1 MRRHANREHD
11 TRTVLGLGRLL
22 PEVSTGVLV
31 GLYAQ
36 LRRAGSTLQ
45 RLAEAQCNG
54 DWPADNGQLETASA
68 CSQCESYWHPSALHT
83 VGRWLDPATGE
94 ITRELGVCPDCR
106 TQNRVR
112 LALLEHGLEPV
123 FGGDPR
129 GAVLTVYPLLGN
141 ELGIVGEGH
150 AMIGNVDPQMV
161 RDVRAAR
168 ERGSV
173 HGLVVA

>member
-1 MRRHANREHD
+1 MARRNTAAD
-11 TRTVLGLGRLL
+11 SRTLLELAKLL
-22 PEVSTGVLV
+22 PERHTTAVIAIWEG
-31 GLYAQ
+31 

-54 DWPADNGQLETASA
+54 DWPADNGEREAVECEA
-68 CSQCESYWHPSALHT
+68 CGSYWVRAVLKDCA
-83 VGRWLDPATGE
+83 RWLNPSTGE
-94 ITRELGVCPDCR
+94 VSRVPDVCPDCR

-141 ELGIVGEGH
+141 ELGVVGEGH
-150 AMIGNVDPQMV
+150 AMIGNIDPVMV

-168 ERGSV
+168 ERGSLR
-173 HGLVVA
+173 GLVVA